1 MKEILKLLLPT
12 FILKAIVKIKYRQKN
27 IIRHLDNITNNKIVT
42 ITCINKQ
49 KYSFLKSTL
58 KKSFSGIL
66 RVKHKELYFYP
77 IAIIAVPMKI
87 DQYLKDI
94 GPKSRNM
101 NKKAEK
107 NSISCEIFNWNEKL
121 KEVYEINRSSKK
133 RQGREMDSS
142 YQEYPK
148 EIIYLNEDDFRII
161 HIGSFLEERLIGY
174 IELYIYGN
182 FAMVNRILGHKEY
195 LKFGIMNLM
204 IKSCVEY
211 SIDKNI
217 SYINYLTMQNRENN
231 SLSAFKHRVGFREY
245 SLEELK

>member
-1 MKEILKLLLPT
+1 LKEILKLFLPT

-27 IIRHLDNITNNKIVT
+27 IICHTNNVKSNKVVT
-42 ITCINKQ
+42 IICINKQ
-49 KYSFLKSTL
+49 KYSFLKNTL
-58 KKSFSGIL
+58 KKSFAGIL
-66 RVKHKELYFYP
+66 RVANKEFYFYP
-77 IAIIAVPMKI
+77 IAIIEIPMKM

-107 NSISCEIFNWNEKL
+107 NSIFCEVFNWNEKL
-121 KEVYEINRSSKK
+121 EEVYEINRSSEK

-142 YQEYPK
+142 YQKYPK
-148 EIIYLNEDDFRII
+148 KIIYLNEDDFQII

-195 LKFGIMNLM
+195 LKLGIMNLM

-211 SIDKNI
+211 SINNNI